1 MRREPSHDLAVG
13 WRNQWRAGALSPEV
27 VSMDPD
33 QDLLD
38 QLDRREAGGSAVTA
52 VVIGGLAALAAIVAY
67 FTLTMELH
75 AGPDIAGSGA
85 ALVFI
90 ASAIL
95 LGVSY
100 YRFR

>member
-1 MRREPSHDLAVG
+1 
-13 WRNQWRAGALSPEV
+13 
-27 VSMDPD
+27 MDPD

-38 QLDRREAGGSAVTA
+38 KLDRREAGGLYLAVA
-52 VVIGGLAALAAIVAY
+52 IAAALAALAGAITY
-67 FTLTMELH
+67 FTLILELR
-75 AGPDIAGSGA
+75 AGAEVARDSA

-95 LGVSY
+95 LGASH